1 MIARRYAEE
10 RIQSALDEIDRLKD
24 SDFHHNHPS
33 DALDVIKGTLLARLA
48 SLKSLSSN
56 NQPDVVLASCSDA
69 LVELFILHPRLGF
82 ILRSTN
88 VRNSFEIYRPV
99 LSLAKAILGPH
110 IKLILSSEWEYSPF
124 VYRQINELPGFV
136 LIGLPASESGN
147 PLLVPLA
154 GHELGHTTWQIL
166 NLKAKFSSKL
176 KDGIFENIESR
187 WTEFQHIFPVKL
199 TDLRKDLFVNNVIS
213 QFHTSSLLQAEETF
227 CDFLGIRIFAE
238 SYFYAYAYLI
248 SPGSAGE
255 RAFQYP
261 RELVRVKNMVFAA
274 NEFGMSKF
282 VPTSFISSFL
292 DNLDLGNPDEN
303 LLMTTTDY
311 ALNKIV
317 KDLAQEVDNIA
328 RNANI
333 PERSE
338 KDIVDSY
345 EAFKMVVPTSST
357 NSLADIINAGYRA
370 YHDDQLWADMKEL
383 QDKKY
388 SILFDVILKSI
399 EVLEIKAILGAQP

>member
-1 MIARRYAEE
+1 M
-10 RIQSALDEIDRLKD
+10 
-24 SDFHHNHPS
+24 
-33 DALDVIKGTLLARLA
+33 
-48 SLKSLSSN
+48 
-56 NQPDVVLASCSDA
+56 
-69 LVELFILHPRLGF
+69 
-82 ILRSTN
+82 
-88 VRNSFEIYRPV
+88 
-99 LSLAKAILGPH
+99 
-110 IKLILSSEWEYSPF
+110 
-124 VYRQINELPGFV
+124 
-136 LIGLPASESGN
+136 
-147 PLLVPLA
+147 
-154 GHELGHTTWQIL
+154 
-166 NLKAKFSSKL
+166 
-176 KDGIFENIESR
+176 
-187 WTEFQHIFPVKL
+187 
-199 TDLRKDLFVNNVIS
+199 
-213 QFHTSSLLQAEETF
+213 
-227 CDFLGIRIFAE
+227 
-238 SYFYAYAYLI
+238 
-248 SPGSAGE
+248 
-255 RAFQYP
+255 
-261 RELVRVKNMVFAA
+261 KNMIFAA

-317 KDLAQEVDNIA
+317 TDLAQEVDNIA

-345 EAFKMVVPTSST
+345 EAFKMLVPTSST